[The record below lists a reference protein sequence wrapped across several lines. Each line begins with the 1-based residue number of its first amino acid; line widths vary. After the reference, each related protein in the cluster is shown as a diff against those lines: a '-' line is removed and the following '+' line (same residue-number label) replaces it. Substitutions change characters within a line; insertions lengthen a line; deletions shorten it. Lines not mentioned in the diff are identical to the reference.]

1 VQSATDNVPT
11 VVEEFAM
18 PDNSPTPTVAV
29 DAGND
34 DSPHKASHT
43 SVGVSGSD
51 FPPGSAV
58 NIKINPG
65 NLRGTAD
72 VRADGKFDWSGSV
85 RPQLACHTPVTAT
98 VHGSDGIMVTGED
111 DVFCPGD
118 AS

>member
-1 VQSATDNVPT
+1 
-11 VVEEFAM
+11 M
-18 PDNSPTPTVAV
+18 PDKSPMPTVAV

-34 DSPHKASHT
+34 VAPKKPRYT

-58 NIKINPG
+58 NIKIDPG

-85 RPQLACHTPVTAT
+85 RPQLACETHVTAT
-98 VHGSDGIMVTGED
+98 VHGSDGIKVTGED
-111 DVFCPGD
+111 DVFWPGN
-118 AS
+118 A

>member
-1 VQSATDNVPT
+1 MPNKSPRPT
-11 VVEEFAM
+11 VE
-18 PDNSPTPTVAV
+18 V
-29 DAGND
+29 DAAND
-34 DSPHKASHT
+34 LTSKKADRT
-43 SVGVSGSD
+43 DIGVSGSD

-58 NIKINPG
+58 NIKIDPG

-98 VHGSDGIMVTGED
+98 VHGSDGLMVTGED

-118 AS
+118 AQ

>member
-1 VQSATDNVPT
+1 
-11 VVEEFAM
+11 M
-18 PDNSPTPTVAV
+18 PDNTPTPTVAV

-34 DSPHKASHT
+34 VPPKKPKYT
-43 SVGVSGSD
+43 SIGVSGSD

-58 NIKINPG
+58 NIKVDPG

-98 VHGSDGIMVTGED
+98 VHGSDGITVTGQD

-118 AS
+118 AV

>member
-1 VQSATDNVPT
+1 
-11 VVEEFAM
+11 VEEFAM
-18 PDNSPTPTVAV
+18 PDKSPMPTVAV

-34 DSPHKASHT
+34 VAPKKPRYS

-58 NIKINPG
+58 NIKIDPG

-85 RPQLACHTPVTAT
+85 RPQLACETHVTAT
-98 VHGSDGIMVTGED
+98 VHGSDGIKVTGED
-111 DVFCPGD
+111 DVFWPGN
-118 AS
+118 A